1 MGNCHIWNGQVA
13 DLVAPIFQK
22 QTFRGNPPDSL
33 CSYLVLAS
41 YVVFS
46 LIFPLFFPNTGAMQ
60 GWRMAKPRTGKRQD
74 VRTRSS
80 VTTGPA
86 VWFFQLFQL
95 FPITAIFLNLIA
107 ACCSIG
113 TSLLSFF
120 LIVLCKG
127 SLHSIWLS
135 DYFPSFY
142 VGLWPL
148 QRDHFWISIPHD
160 SPSAKQLLRQE
171 FHDIVAETP
180 NSQTRCLQQGR
191 SWNPGGLRVE
201 RGYWE
206 LPW

>member
-22 QTFRGNPPDSL
+22 QTFRGNPTDSL

-41 YVVFS
+41 YVVF
-46 LIFPLFFPNTGAMQ
+46 PLFFHY
-60 GWRMAKPRTGKRQD
+60 
-74 VRTRSS
+74 
-80 VTTGPA
+80 
-86 VWFFQLFQL
+86 FFQILGPCRAGAWQNPELEKDRTSGQDPQSRLAQQFDSFNSFNSFQSQQFFKIL
-95 FPITAIFLNLIA
+95 LLHA
-107 ACCSIG
+107 APLEQV
-113 TSLLSFF
+113 SLYFFWSFF
-120 LIVLCKG
+120 AKAV
-127 SLHSIWLS
+127 SIPSDS